1 MPSPAKAPTKAAAKA
16 ASTLN
21 EAFRLHQSGN
31 LDEAE
36 AMYRRILRA
45 NPRNGDAWHLLGVAR
60 LQRQDLAEAERAI
73 RAALGIV
80 KAPGYLAN
88 LGVVLRGL
96 GRSAEAVETYREA
109 LRLTPETPALHY
121 NLGIALMELGRTEEA
136 VAAYRAALDRQPI
149 YPEAFN
155 NLGITLNAL
164 GRFDEAAE
172 AFRRALEQR
181 PGHTEATYNLG
192 IALHEQGRLDEA
204 TTAFRSALGQDPAR
218 PEIHNNL
225 GLALHDSGESAQA
238 ADAYRAALQTG
249 RDLPEAHHNLSL
261 TLLLRG
267 DFQQGWE
274 EYEWRWLRREA
285 AGTRRVFDCPLW
297 AGEPAGELP
306 DGKTILLHAEQG
318 LGDSIQF
325 VRYVPMVLA
334 RGWRVILEVPR
345 ALLGLFG
352 VIKGVT
358 LVAAGE
364 PLPPFD
370 AHCPLLSLPRAF
382 GTTLSNIPAAVPYLS
397 ADAGR
402 ASAWR
407 DRLPRY
413 GFRVG
418 VAWQGNP
425 VGKIDRGRSFP
436 LAALAPIARVP
447 GVRLVS
453 LQKNDGEEQLRHL
466 PDGMVVN
473 GLGAGFDQGPDAFLD
488 TAAVMDSLDLVITCD
503 TSVAHLAGALGRPAW
518 VALKAV
524 PDWRWMLDRE
534 DSPWYPTLRLF
545 RQTTPGDWDGLFAR
559 MAGELAR
566 IVD

>member
-1 MPSPAKAPTKAAAKA
+1 MSSPAPAPAQAHTKA
-16 ASTLN
+16 ASTLSD
-21 EAFRLHQSGN
+21 AFRLHQSGN
-31 LDEAE
+31 LAEAE
-36 AMYRRILRA
+36 AMYRKILRTE
-45 NPRNGDAWHLLGVAR
+45 PRNGDAWHLLGVAC

-73 RAALGIV
+73 RTAVGIV

-96 GRSAEAVETYREA
+96 GRSAEAVDTYREA
-109 LRLTPETPALHY
+109 LRLTPDVPALHY
-121 NLGIALMELGRTEEA
+121 NLGIALMELGRPEEA

-149 YPEAFN
+149 HPEALN
-155 NLGITLNAL
+155 NLGIALNAL
-164 GRFDEAAE
+164 GRFGEAAE

-181 PGHTEATYNLG
+181 PSHTEATYNLG

-204 TTAFRSALGQDPAR
+204 LAAFRSALGQDPAR

-225 GLALHDSGESAQA
+225 GLALHDSGQVAQA

-285 AGTRRVFDCPLW
+285 AGARRVFDCPLW
-297 AGEPAGELP
+297 AGELS

-352 VIKGVT
+352 VIEGVT

-382 GTTLSNIPAAVPYLS
+382 GTTLSSVPAAIPYLR

-402 ASAWR
+402 VAAWP

-418 VAWQGNP
+418 IAWQGNP
-425 VGKIDRGRSFP
+425 TGKIDRGRSFP

-453 LQKNDGEEQLRHL
+453 LQKNDGEVQLRHL

-473 GLGAGFDQGPDAFLD
+473 SLGPAFDHGPDAFLD

-503 TSVAHLAGALGRPAW
+503 TAVAHLAGALGRPAW

-524 PDWRWMLDRE
+524 PDWRWMLERE

-559 MAGELAR
+559 MAVELAR